1 LVEFES
7 VIKIK
12 RLLNS
17 SYKIEKIEPLVFASD
32 AEVNIVTVTLQSP
45 DGKKEMIRA
54 YREES
59 QAVRDYIRNLVQ

>member
-59 QAVRDYIRNLVQ
+59 QAVRDYIRNLVP

>member
-1 LVEFES
+1 MVEFES

-17 SYKIEKIEPLVFASD
+17 SYKIEKIEPPVFASD

-59 QAVRDYIRNLVQ
+59 QAVRDYIRNFVP